1 MRDCSILYTIEMETV
16 LITGANRGIGFE
28 LVRQYL
34 KKPSRVIATSR
45 TPESSPALTELKKSN
60 PDTLQ
65 ILPLE
70 VTDER
75 SVQSVAE
82 SLRGTTIDVLI
93 NNAGVSGGKQQD
105 IRSMDYS
112 WWAHTLAV
120 NTIAPFR
127 VTVAMLD
134 NLRRSRNPRIIT
146 LSSQLGSMLR
156 ATTTGFYAYRSSK
169 AAVNKV
175 MQGLAVDLRSENMIV
190 CPVHPGWVQTE
201 MGGANADISPQES
214 ASGLI
219 RLIDR
224 LELSDSG
231 RFLKWNGEEHPW

>member
-1 MRDCSILYTIEMETV
+1 METV
-16 LITGANRGIGFE
+16 LITGANRGIGLE
-28 LVRQYL
+28 LTRQYL
-34 KKPSRVIATSR
+34 KKSSRVIATSR
-45 TPESSPALTELKKSN
+45 TPDSSASLSELKQAD
-60 PDTLQ
+60 PDSLQ

-70 VTDER
+70 VTDDQ
-75 SVQSVAE
+75 SVQTLVE

-105 IRSMDYS
+105 ILSMDYS

-120 NTIAPFR
+120 NAIAPFR
-127 VTVAMLD
+127 VTVALLD
-134 NLRRSRNPRIIT
+134 NLRRSRKPRIIT

-156 ATTTGFYAYRSSK
+156 ATTSGYYAYRSSK

-201 MGGANADISPQES
+201 MGGANADLSPQES
-214 ASGLI
+214 ALGLI

>member
-1 MRDCSILYTIEMETV
+1 METV
-16 LITGANRGIGFE
+16 LITGANRGIGLE
-28 LVRQYL
+28 LTRQYL
-34 KKPSRVIATSR
+34 KKSSRVIATSR
-45 TPESSPALTELKKSN
+45 TPDSSASLSELKQAD
-60 PDTLQ
+60 PDSLQ

-70 VTDER
+70 VTDDQ
-75 SVQSVAE
+75 SVQTLVE

-105 IRSMDYS
+105 ILSMDYS
-112 WWAHTLAV
+112 RWAHTLAV
-120 NTIAPFR
+120 NAIAPFR
-127 VTVAMLD
+127 VTVALLD
-134 NLRRSRNPRIIT
+134 NLRRSRKPRIIT

-156 ATTTGFYAYRSSK
+156 ATTSGYYAYRSSK

-201 MGGANADISPQES
+201 MGGANADLSPQES
-214 ASGLI
+214 ALGLI